1 MSQSRPPVSVIMP
14 ILNEVRHLANAVAQ
28 VFAQDYPGKFELILA
43 LGPSKDKTN
52 QIAQELSKK
61 YPNIILVEN
70 PSGKTPT
77 ALNLAIKVSS
87 YSIIVRLDGHALIQ
101 KDYLSRAVQTLLTTN
116 ADNVGGIM
124 HAEGTTDFEVA
135 VAKAMTSKF
144 GVGNAPFH
152 IGGEAGEALTVYLG
166 VFKKEIFEKVGF
178 FDESFIRAQDWEMN
192 YRIRMSGG
200 KIWFD
205 PKLKVTYRP
214 RSTLVGLAQQYFQ
227 YGQGRRRITQTHK
240 GTISLRY
247 LAPPLTVLGIAIG
260 TLLGVMGLALG
271 MPILTLGFLAPLAY
285 LFAVFIAAGSGSKG
299 LSGKSALYLPSV
311 FVCMHICWGVGFLK
325 RA

>member
-1 MSQSRPPVSVIMP
+1 MSQSQPPVSVIMP

-271 MPILTLGFLAPLAY
+271 TPILTLGFLAPLAY